1 MGKNLNLLKSDIRI
15 NQENFL
21 SCFIILRASL
31 IGEYNIR
38 LRRAITK
45 ELKNINIKDVENAK
59 TLIEL
64 INVCNWDV
72 KIENENIISVTP
84 NLSETSE
91 EKIMF
96 NALAK
101 FIEEEGRIEYTFGTS
116 FTPVKKILIFGHK
129 KLDIIKQPISNC

>member
-21 SCFIILRASL
+21 SCFIVLRTSL

-72 KIENENIISVTP
+72 KIENKNIISVTP

>member
-21 SCFIILRASL
+21 SCFIVLRTSL

-84 NLSETSE
+84 KLSETSE